1 VYDYVAGKYDWL
13 AHGLPSEGAE
23 ASKLTAADLA
33 QADAVTCGLED
44 PAEPLGER
52 VEASPYPFALVV
64 SKTGVVLGRIRRS
77 ALAVDVDSDVTAEAV
92 MEPGPSTVRPDV
104 RLDALVERLRR
115 RDFKFAIVTTPEG
128 VLIGVARR
136 ADAEERLEATD

>member
-13 AHGLPSEGAE
+13 AHGLPSEGEE

-33 QADAVTCGLED
+33 RADAVTCGLED
-44 PAEPLGER
+44 PAAPLRER

-64 SKTGVVLGRIRRS
+64 SRTGIVLGRIRRS
-77 ALAVDVDSDVTAEAV
+77 ALAVDADVTAEAV

-104 RLDALVERLRR
+104 HLDALVERLHK

-136 ADAEERLEATD
+136 ADAEERLGATG